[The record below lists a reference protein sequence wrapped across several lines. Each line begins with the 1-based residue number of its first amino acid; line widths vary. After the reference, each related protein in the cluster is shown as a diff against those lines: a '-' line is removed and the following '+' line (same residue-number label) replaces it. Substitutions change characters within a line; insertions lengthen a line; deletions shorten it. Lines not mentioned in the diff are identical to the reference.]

1 MANEH
6 GSTSPSEETGGGWPE
21 RLCHDLGA
29 VIAELDPVPPEV
41 LRDARAAYDLRAID
55 AELAALAN
63 DSVLDRQP
71 AGVRGAESPRSLRF
85 EAPGLTVEVEVTAL
99 GPRRRLIGQLVPP
112 SRARVTVRHS
122 GGAVEVDADELGR
135 FRADELPPGPV
146 SLRCDLL
153 AEDGEGAT
161 GAIAPTGPV
170 VTDWI
175 AI

>member
-1 MANEH
+1 VANEH
-6 GSTSPSEETGGGWPE
+6 GSTSPGGETGDGWAE

-41 LRDARAAYDLRAID
+41 LRDARAAYDLRTID
-55 AELAALAN
+55 AELATLAN

-71 AGVRGAESPRSLRF
+71 AGVRGAEGPRSLTF
-85 EAPGLTVEVEVTAL
+85 EAPGLTVEVEVTVL

-112 SRARVTVRHS
+112 SRAKVTVRHG

-135 FRADELPPGPV
+135 FRADDLPSGRV

-153 AEDGEGAT
+153 AEGGEGAT
-161 GAIAPTGPV
+161 VTTAPTGPV
-170 VTDWI
+170 LTVWI